1 MPYSGIREGSAAEAK
16 IEKCVKRVMQ
26 QGHDKSA
33 AIAICR
39 ASIGKDMNETEE
51 VKEVEQDEK
60 MEHGIDGSYHDDY
73 LMGVMSFAELDSV
86 ERANEQASKLGKIIH
101 TFTRLARNI
110 TNNPAIDPM
119 ERSSALRDLTEEM
132 RMRLDADFER
142 GNRSILLPTIDGKF
156 DREYLEKLL
165 KSDQIYKATKTEG
178 GVEYQASDYADVP
191 DMNMPSTWKLRLAE
205 NSSGNFTIAQIARA
219 ITAMQPGGFRGNRV
233 ELTQPKATV
242 VSKISAAINKADGT
256 NEQKENLRQR
266 LNAVKTFTT
275 HTGFKVLQT
284 KEGGYRWLGWVSN
297 KFIDREGEI
306 LTEDAHKDY
315 VAWLDAHPKAAPEL
329 WTYHIPG
336 TGRKNRADFWAYLNG
351 FLLLG
356 GKLTEQE
363 AKAFESCDELGM
375 SHGFYVLDK
384 QGNLINQYRTF
395 EATVLPYQAAANL
408 WTKFTT
414 KDLEIMAQ
422 KGMSQAQRELA
433 IQLHGEDFVSALESD
448 TNKMNTALNEAGVQS
463 KENQIPEDAELVEEV
478 SAEGVEIA
486 ENPEAFNADDLV
498 KQFTEAVT
506 KQLNP
511 EGLQA
516 AIKAIHDQGE
526 NNATAIANITK
537 RLEALEKSDD
547 EKLAKELSPVIANGI
562 DWMGGF
568 RASQSKE
575 TVVTADEKEKFE
587 EAKPNE
593 SWVSE
598 AFNLGGN

>member
-1 MPYSGIREGSAAEAK
+1 MPYSGIPTGSATEAK
-16 IEKCVKRVMQ
+16 IDKCVKRVMR

-39 ASIGKDMNETEE
+39 ASIGKAMNEIEE

-60 MEHGIDGSYHDDY
+60 MDHGMHEMEAYDDY

-165 KSDQIYKATKTEG
+165 KSDEIFKAVKTEG

-205 NSSGNFTIAQIARA
+205 GSSGNFTIAQIARA
-219 ITAMQPGGFRGNRV
+219 ITAMQPGGFRGNQV
-233 ELTQPKATV
+233 TLTQPKATV
-242 VSKISAAINKADGT
+242 VSKISTAINKADGT
-256 NEQKENLRQR
+256 NEQKEGLRQR
-266 LNAVKTFTT
+266 LNAVKTIATN
-275 HTGFKVLQT
+275 TGFKVLQT
-284 KEGGYRWLGWVSN
+284 ESGYRWLGWVSN

-315 VAWLDAHPKAAPEL
+315 VAWLDANPKAAPEL

-336 TGRKNRADFWAYLNG
+336 TGRKNRADFWTYLNG
-351 FLLLG
+351 FLILG

-384 QGNLINQYRTF
+384 QGNLINKYRTF

-433 IQLHGEDFVSALESD
+433 IQLHGEDFVSALEND
-448 TNKMNTALNEAGVQS
+448 TNKMNTVLSDAGVQS
-463 KENQIPEDAELVEEV
+463 KENQIHEDAELVEEV
-478 SAEGVEIA
+478 STEGVIVA
-486 ENPEAFNADDLV
+486 ENQEAFNADDLV

-516 AIKAIHDQGE
+516 AIKAIHEQGE

-547 EKLAKELSPVIANGI
+547 EKLAKELSPVIATGI

-568 RASQSKE
+568 RASQAKE
-575 TVVTADEKEKFE
+575 TVVKTDEKEKFE
-587 EAKPNE
+587 SAKPNE